1 MRSHART
8 VAVLALAGLLIAVF
22 LRNVDLSSV
31 GGAIRHAHV
40 SWLVV
45 LVASIFLNL
54 VIRAW
59 RWQYLFEPLGTP
71 TFANS
76 FRATAVGFAAR
87 SLLPAAAGELVRP
100 YFLSRRERI
109 SATGAFAT
117 IVIERLLDTVTVLV
131 LLASYVFFFGR
142 QVGSGN
148 PGMWTALTWS
158 GGLAG
163 VVSIAALAVL
173 FLMAGDPVRFGR
185 TLVRLEQVLPSKVAG
200 FIAHLAE
207 KFAAGLGAVRRPGR
221 LAAAMAWS
229 FPLWF
234 SIALGIWAAAMA
246 FDLAVP
252 FPGTFLLIALLTV
265 GVAVPTPG
273 AVGSFHE
280 AFRIGVTMFFDA
292 PNESAVAAAI
302 VLHALTV
309 GPTLLLGLF
318 LAAQDGLNV
327 AGMRRLAE
335 QAGTGADGAIVDIN
349 ASRRANGAAR
359 RAAASGRARGAGG
372 RSESE
377 SPVNG

>member
-1 MRSHART
+1 MRSQART
-8 VAVLALAGLLIAVF
+8 IAVLALAGLLVAVF

-31 GGAIRHAHV
+31 GVAMRHAHL

-45 LVASIFLNL
+45 LVGSILLNL

-59 RWQYLFEPLGTP
+59 RWQYLFDPHATP
-71 TFANS
+71 SFGNS

-100 YFLSRRERI
+100 YFLSRRERV

-117 IVIERLLDTVTVLV
+117 IVIERLLDTVTVLI
-131 LLASYVFFFGR
+131 LLASNVFFFGR
-142 QVGSGN
+142 QVASTN
-148 PGMWTALTWS
+148 PGVWTALTWS
-158 GGLAG
+158 GGAAG
-163 VVSIAALAVL
+163 VVSVSALVVL
-173 FLMAGDPVRFGR
+173 FLMAGDPLRFGR
-185 TLVRLEQVLPSKVAG
+185 ALNRLEQVLPAKFAALVAR
-200 FIAHLAE
+200 LAE

-221 LAAAMAWS
+221 LAVAMVWS

-252 FPGTFLLIALLTV
+252 FSGVFLLIALLTI

-292 PNESAVAAAI
+292 PNDAAVASAI

-309 GPTLLLGLF
+309 GPTLILGLVF
-318 LAAQDGLNV
+318 AAQDGLNV
-327 AGMRRLAE
+327 AAMRQLAE
-335 QAGTGADGAIVDIN
+335 QAEPEATV
-349 ASRRANGAAR
+349 
-359 RAAASGRARGAGG
+359 
-372 RSESE
+372 
-377 SPVNG
+377 